1 MRDVAGSGLQVR
13 GLSVAIGPARPVDG
27 IDLDVA
33 PGEVLGIV
41 GESGSG
47 KSLTLRAILRLL
59 PPAARIEGDV
69 HWNGTDLLT
78 LPEPQMRA
86 VRGGEIAMVFQEP
99 MSALNPV
106 LTIGLQI
113 TESLTTHQ
121 ALRGAAARSRAAEL
135 LDQVGIPD
143 ARRRLSNYPH
153 EFSGGMRQ
161 RAMIATAL
169 AGGPKLLLADE
180 PTTALDVTIQDQ
192 ILKLLLRLKTELAMS
207 VVIVTHDL
215 GVVAGTCDRVVV
227 LYAGRVMESG
237 PVEAV
242 FARPAHAY
250 TLGLLRSLP
259 GTAQA
264 RTHLEG
270 IVGTP
275 PDPRSLPPGCRF
287 APRCRFVI
295 DACRVDTPALV
306 AIGPERQS
314 ACIRAGDVQ
323 AAA

>member
-1 MRDVAGSGLQVR
+1 MSLLSVRGLQV
-13 GLSVAIGPARPVDG
+13 AIGAARPVDG
-27 IDLDVA
+27 IDLDVDA
-33 PGEVLGIV
+33 GEVLGIV

-47 KSLTLRAILRLL
+47 KSMTLRAILRLL
-59 PPAARIEGDV
+59 PPTARTAGDV
-69 HWNGTDLLT
+69 AWQGTDLLA
-78 LPEPQMRA
+78 LPEARMRA

-113 TESLTTHQ
+113 TESLTVHHGI
-121 ALRGAAARSRAAEL
+121 RGAAARDRAAGL

-161 RAMIATAL
+161 RAMIAASL

-192 ILKLLLRLKTELAMS
+192 ILKLLLRLKDELAMS

-242 FARPAHAY
+242 FSRPAHAY

-259 GTAQA
+259 GTALA
-264 RTHLEG
+264 HSRLGG
-270 IVGTP
+270 IPGTP
-275 PDPRSLPPGCRF
+275 PDPRAIPPGCRF
-287 APRCRFVI
+287 APRCAFAV
-295 DACRVDTPALV
+295 DACRAGDKPLMPV
-306 AIGPERQS
+306 GPGRLS
-314 ACIRAGDVQ
+314 ACIRADAVQ
-323 AAA
+323 AA

>member
-1 MRDVAGSGLQVR
+1 MNLLQVR
-13 GLSVAIGPARPVDG
+13 GLQVTIGRAHPVDG

-33 PGEVLGIV
+33 AGEMLGIV

-47 KSLTLRAILRLL
+47 KSMTLRAILRLL
-59 PPAARIEGDV
+59 PPTASTAGSVTWQGR
-69 HWNGTDLLT
+69 DLLT
-78 LPEPQMRA
+78 LSEPQLRR

-99 MSALNPV
+99 MTALNPV

-113 TESLTTHQ
+113 TESLETHRNLVGRAAREQ
-121 ALRGAAARSRAAEL
+121 AAAL

-161 RAMIATAL
+161 RAMIAAAL

-192 ILKLLLRLKTELAMS
+192 ILKLLLQLKQAMSMS

-215 GVVAGTCDRVVV
+215 GVVAGTCDRVAV

-237 PVEAV
+237 PVEAI

-259 GTAQA
+259 GAAHA
-264 RTHLEG
+264 RSRLGG
-270 IVGTP
+270 IPGTP
-275 PDPRSLPPGCRF
+275 PDPLNVPSGCRF
-287 APRCRFVI
+287 APRCSFVV
-295 DACRVDTPALV
+295 DACRAADPDLAAVGAGRL
-306 AIGPERQS
+306 S
-314 ACIRAGDVQ
+314 ACIRADTVQ
-323 AAA
+323 NEALRAA

>member
-1 MRDVAGSGLQVR
+1 MTTLLSVRDLQVT
-13 GLSVAIGPARPVDG
+13 IGQAHPVDG
-27 IDLDVA
+27 INLDVSS
-33 PGEVLGIV
+33 GEMLGIV

-47 KSLTLRAILRLL
+47 KSMTLRAILRLL
-59 PPAARIEGDV
+59 PPTASTTGAVSWQGR
-69 HWNGTDLLT
+69 DLLG
-78 LPEPQMRA
+78 LPEPQMRRI
-86 VRGGEIAMVFQEP
+86 RGGEIAMVFQEP
-99 MSALNPV
+99 MTALNPV

-113 TESLTTHQ
+113 TESLGVHRNLTGRAAREQ
-121 ALRGAAARSRAAEL
+121 AAAL

-161 RAMIATAL
+161 RAMIAAAL

-192 ILKLLLRLKTELAMS
+192 ILKLLLQLKQALAMS

-215 GVVAGTCDRVVV
+215 GVVAGTCDRVAV

-237 PVEAV
+237 PVDAV

-259 GTAQA
+259 GAAKAHT
-264 RTHLEG
+264 RLGG
-270 IVGTP
+270 IPGTP
-275 PDPRSLPPGCRF
+275 PDPLAIPAGCRF
-287 APRCRFVI
+287 APRCALAI
-295 DACRVDTPALV
+295 DACRAADPPLMPV
-306 AIGPERQS
+306 GPGRLS
-314 ACIRAGDVQ
+314 ACIRADAVQ
-323 AAA
+323 DEALLAA

>member
-1 MRDVAGSGLQVR
+1 MLSVRGLQV
-13 GLSVAIGPARPVDG
+13 SIGPARPVDG
-27 IDLDVA
+27 IDLDVGA
-33 PGEVLGIV
+33 GEVLGIV

-47 KSLTLRAILRLL
+47 KSLTLRALLRLL
-59 PPAARIEGDV
+59 PPTVHTTGDV
-69 HWNGTDLLT
+69 TWQGIDLLA
-78 LPEPQMRA
+78 LPEAKMRA
-86 VRGGEIAMVFQEP
+86 IRGGEIAMVFQEP

-113 TESLTTHQ
+113 TESITIHSG
-121 ALRGAAARSRAAEL
+121 LRGAAARDRAAAL

-161 RAMIATAL
+161 RAMIAAAL

-192 ILKLLLRLKTELAMS
+192 ILKLLLRLKGELAMS

-237 PVEAV
+237 PVDAV
-242 FARPAHAY
+242 FGRPAHAY

-259 GTAQA
+259 GAA
-264 RTHLEG
+264 RAHSRLGG
-270 IVGTP
+270 IPGTP
-275 PDPRSLPPGCRF
+275 PDPRALPPGCRF
-287 APRCRFVI
+287 APRCSFAI
-295 DACRVDTPALV
+295 DACRAADPALV
-306 AIGPERQS
+306 PVGPERLS
-314 ACIRAGDVQ
+314 ACIRADIVQ

>member
-1 MRDVAGSGLQVR
+1 MTMLRVRNLQ
-13 GLSVAIGPARPVDG
+13 VAIGPARPVDG
-27 IDLDVA
+27 IDLEIA
-33 PGEVLGIV
+33 AGEVLGIV

-59 PPAARIEGDV
+59 PPTAHTTGDV
-69 HWNGTDLLT
+69 TWQGTDLLA
-78 LPEPQMRA
+78 LPEPRMRA
-86 VRGGEIAMVFQEP
+86 IRGGEIAMVFQEP

-113 TESLTTHQ
+113 TESITVHSGI
-121 ALRGAAARSRAAEL
+121 RGGAARTRAAAL

-161 RAMIATAL
+161 RAMIAASL

-192 ILKLLLRLKTELAMS
+192 ILKLLLRLKDDLAMS

-242 FARPAHAY
+242 FTRPAHAY

-259 GTAQA
+259 GAAQA
-264 RTHLEG
+264 HTRLGG
-270 IVGTP
+270 IPGTP
-275 PDPRSLPPGCRF
+275 PDPRAIPPGCRF
-287 APRCRFVI
+287 APRCAFAI
-295 DACRVDTPALV
+295 DACRTGDPALV
-306 AIGPERQS
+306 PVGPARLS
-314 ACIRAGDVQ
+314 ACIRADTVQ
-323 AAA
+323 SEPALVA

>member
-1 MRDVAGSGLQVR
+1 MSGLRVR
-13 GLSVAIGPARPVDG
+13 DLRVAIGSARPVDG

-59 PPAARIEGDV
+59 PPTAAIA
-69 HWNGTDLLT
+69 GTVAWDGQDLLNLT
-78 LPEPQMRA
+78 DPAMRA
-86 VRGGEIAMVFQEP
+86 VRGGKIAMVFQEP

-113 TESLTTHQ
+113 TETLGIHRG
-121 ALRGAAARSRAAEL
+121 LRGKAARRRAAEL

-192 ILKLLLRLKTELAMS
+192 ILKLLLRLKAELAMS

-227 LYAGRVMESG
+227 LYAGRVMEAG

-259 GTAQA
+259 GAAHA
-264 RTHLEG
+264 RSRLEG
-270 IVGTP
+270 IAGTP
-275 PDPRSLPPGCRF
+275 PDPRALPPGCRF
-287 APRCRFVI
+287 APRCGLAI
-295 DACRVDTPALV
+295 DACHTVDPALV
-306 AIGPERQS
+306 AIGPARVS
-314 ACIRAGDVQ
+314 ACIRADAVQ
-323 AAA
+323 LEPAVLS

>member
-1 MRDVAGSGLQVR
+1 MTGLRVR
-13 GLSVAIGPARPVDG
+13 GLSVEIGPARPVDG

-59 PPAARIEGDV
+59 PPSAQIGGDV
-69 HWNGTDLLT
+69 SWEGTDLLA
-78 LPEPQMRA
+78 LPEPRMRA

-113 TESLTTHQ
+113 TESLATH
-121 ALRGAAARSRAAEL
+121 AGLRGGAARARAAEL

-169 AGGPKLLLADE
+169 AGGPRLLLADE

-192 ILKLLLRLKTELAMS
+192 ILKLLLRLKDELAMS

-227 LYAGRVMESG
+227 LYAGQVMESG
-237 PVEAV
+237 PVDAV

-259 GTAQA
+259 GAADA
-264 RTHLEG
+264 RSHLGG
-270 IVGTP
+270 IPGIP
-275 PDPRSLPPGCRF
+275 PDPRALPPGCRF
-287 APRCRFVI
+287 APRCSFAV
-295 DACRVDTPALV
+295 DACRAGDKPLV
-306 AIGPERQS
+306 AVGPDRLS
-314 ACIRAGDVQ
+314 ACIRADAVQ
-323 AAA
+323 AA